1 MSKIFVNEIAT
12 TGGNDLT
19 MPSGLVMPAGHVIQ
33 TVSLASTTITRL
45 QTASSSY
52 VATGLSNSITPKFAT
67 SKINARAF
75 MTGNTNQPNGNV
87 EGFRMTF
94 FRDIAGGGFS
104 DIRSTSSGF
113 GIGSL
118 YSTYSRTH
126 APMLLE
132 IMDAP
137 NTTSQVTY
145 NIRVKTMGSAADVE
159 MPPTTEEHVEF
170 ILQEIAQ

>member
-1 MSKIFVNEIAT
+1 MTSTLKADKIEGVTA
-12 TGGNDLT
+12 
-19 MPSGLVMPAGHVIQ
+19 SGTVQMPAGMVIQ
-33 TVSLASTTITRL
+33 TVSLASTTITRI

-67 SKINARAF
+67 SKLNVRAF
-75 MTGNTNQPNGNV
+75 ITGNTNQNNGNI

-94 FRDIAGGGFS
+94 FRDIGGAGFS
-104 DIRSTSSGF
+104 DVRSTSGGF

-118 YSTYSRTH
+118 YNTYSRTH

-137 NTTSQVTY
+137 NTTSAVTY
-145 NIRVKTMGSAADVE
+145 KVYVKTMGSAADVE
-159 MPPTTEEHVEF
+159 LPPTTEEHVEL
-170 ILQEIAQ
+170 IIQEIAQ

>member
-1 MSKIFVNEIAT
+1 MTSTLKTDKIEGVTA
-12 TGGNDLT
+12 
-19 MPSGLVMPAGHVIQ
+19 SGTVQMPAGMVIQ
-33 TVSLASTTITRL
+33 TVSLASTTITRI

-67 SKINARAF
+67 SKLNVRAF
-75 MTGNTNQPNGNV
+75 ITGNTNQTNGNV

-94 FRDIAGGGFS
+94 FRGAGFS
-104 DIRSTSSGF
+104 DVRSTSSGF

-118 YSTYSRTH
+118 YNTYSRTH

-137 NTTSQVTY
+137 NTTSAVTY
-145 NIRVKTMGSAADVE
+145 KVYVKTMGSAADVE
-159 MPPTTEEHVEF
+159 LPPTTEEHVEL
-170 ILQEIAQ
+170 IIQEIAQ